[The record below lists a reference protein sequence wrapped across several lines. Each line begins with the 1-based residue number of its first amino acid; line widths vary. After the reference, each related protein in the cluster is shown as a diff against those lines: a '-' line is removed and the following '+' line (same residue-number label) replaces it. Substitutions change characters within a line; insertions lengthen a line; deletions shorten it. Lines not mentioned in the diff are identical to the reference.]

1 MPQSTAS
8 EFSLFEEIYGSYFQA
23 VRRILEAGHDTPL
36 TLTDLYQLVRSCA
49 FEESAAAIVPKLTD
63 GPWAPLLEKVEEGN
77 EFIPQLEDIY
87 IIKEIDDKF
96 IYLIKNGENKIV
108 KFNKIQ
114 GDYSP
119 LDLVYCH
126 GDKLIKDQTFTKY
139 FNEFLSK
146 FNQKVSFD
154 KNNFK
159 MHRYLV
165 ENFLDHGVSL
175 CELNDIHALTFI
187 PDYELNGNYVT
198 GDIYIKIE
206 LGRDHAYIYEDDLSE
221 LHVTYNQVLM
231 RDQSPDDKMND
242 FEVVD
247 FLDKLVKQ
255 TKAKR
260 KKLIKVSK
268 KAEEYYAAHPLPYS
282 KEDIIGTYQIMEL
295 EFDHVYRL
303 SNCNQKNDF
312 NNYVDEK
319 ELPPNVR
326 EGDEVVL
333 VQDKETN
340 QKKYYFTRKHYK
352 NSFDYDLKLT
362 EETLNAYK
370 QKIKHN

>member
-1 MPQSTAS
+1 MDSKQMQESFIKKVVFFNKYVVLT
-8 EFSLFEEIYGSYFQA
+8 EDYEGDRMGWERRLF
-23 VRRILEAGHDTPL
+23 DDP
-36 TLTDLYQLVRSCA
+36 
-49 FEESAAAIVPKLTD
+49 PKLGNYYVYYFGKD
-63 GPWAPLLEKVEEGN
+63 GKNFVQVEEGN
-77 EFIPQLEDIY
+77 EFLPQLEDIY

-96 IYLIKNGENKIV
+96 IYLIKNGENKVV

-119 LDLVYCH
+119 LDLVYLRD
-126 GDKLIKDQTFTKY
+126 DKLIKDQTFTKY
-139 FNEFLSK
+139 FKEFLSK
-146 FNQKVSFD
+146 FNQKVTFD

-165 ENFLDHGVSL
+165 ESFLDHGVSL
-175 CELNDIHALTFI
+175 CELDDIHALTFI

-333 VQDKETN
+333 VQDKKTN
-340 QKKYYFTRKHYK
+340 QKKYYFTRKHYA

>member
-1 MPQSTAS
+1 MDIKEMQ
-8 EFSLFEEIYGSYFQA
+8 ENFIKKVVFFNKYVVMVEDYEGS
-23 VRRILEAGHDTPL
+23 RRGWLRNMFDDP
-36 TLTDLYQLVRSCA
+36 
-49 FEESAAAIVPKLTD
+49 PKL
-63 GPWAPLLEKVEEGN
+63 GNYYKNYSGVNGKHFVQVEEGN

-96 IYLIKNGENKIV
+96 IYLIKNGENKVV

-206 LGRDHAYIYEDDLSE
+206 LGRDHAYIYEDDLSV
-221 LHVTYNQVLM
+221 LNVTYNQVLM
-231 RDQSPDDKMND
+231 KDFNTKDKTLEEKFALYSNRIKNLK
-242 FEVVD
+242 E
-247 FLDKLVKQ
+247 
-255 TKAKR
+255 KR

-282 KEDIIGTYQIMEL
+282 KEDIIGAYQIMEL
-295 EFDHVYRL
+295 EFDHTYRL
-303 SNCNQKNDF
+303 SNYYDDNDY

-319 ELPPNVR
+319 ELPRYAR
-326 EGDEVVL
+326 EEDVVVL
-333 VQDKETN
+333 VQDKKTK
-340 QKKYYFTRKHYK
+340 QKKYYFTRL
-352 NSFDYDLKLT
+352 DYEGSYDNYLGLMETKLNGIK
-362 EETLNAYK
+362 EKLSNAS
-370 QKIKHN
+370 N

>member
-1 MPQSTAS
+1 MDKEKMQENFIKKVVFFNKYVVMVEDYEGSRRGW
-8 EFSLFEEIYGSYFQA
+8 ERRLF
-23 VRRILEAGHDTPL
+23 DDP
-36 TLTDLYQLVRSCA
+36 
-49 FEESAAAIVPKLTD
+49 PKL
-63 GPWAPLLEKVEEGN
+63 GNYYKNYSGVNGKHFVQVEEGN

-114 GDYSP
+114 GNYSP

-206 LGRDHAYIYEDDLSE
+206 LGRDYAYIYEDDLSV

-231 RDQSPDDKMND
+231 RDQSPDEKMND

-247 FLDKLVKQ
+247 FFDKLVKQ
-255 TKAKR
+255 TKEKR

-303 SNCNQKNDF
+303 SNCDQKNDF

-319 ELPPNVR
+319 ELPRYAR
-326 EGDEVVL
+326 EEDVIVL
-333 VQDKETN
+333 VQDKKTK
-340 QKKYYFTRKHYK
+340 QKKYYFTRKHYT

>member
-1 MPQSTAS
+1 MDIKKMQ
-8 EFSLFEEIYGSYFQA
+8 ENFIKKVVFFNKYVVMVEDYEGS
-23 VRRILEAGHDTPL
+23 RRGWLRNMFDDP
-36 TLTDLYQLVRSCA
+36 
-49 FEESAAAIVPKLTD
+49 PKL
-63 GPWAPLLEKVEEGN
+63 GNYYKNYSGVNGKHFVQVEEGN

-159 MHRYLV
+159 MHRYLI

-206 LGRDHAYIYEDDLSE
+206 LGRDYAYIYEDDLSV

-231 RDQSPDDKMND
+231 RDQSPDEKMND

-247 FLDKLVKQ
+247 FFDKLVKQ
-255 TKAKR
+255 TKEKR

-303 SNCNQKNDF
+303 SNCDQKNDF

-319 ELPPNVR
+319 ELPLNVR
-326 EGDEVVL
+326 EGDEVIL
-333 VQDKETN
+333 VQDKKTK
-340 QKKYYFTRKHYK
+340 QKKYYFAFVDYAI
-352 NSFDYDLKLT
+352 SFDFELNLLEKR
-362 EETLNAYK
+362 LNA
-370 QKIKHN
+370 IKEKLSNTKN